1 MSRNNRLSAIA
12 LMLAL
17 TLVFSHWSFAA
28 PYNANRDINEDPS
41 ALAMTADLVVV
52 RPAMLTFTILGSAV
66 WLVALPFTAAGGN
79 IKQSAKTLVVGPAKN
94 TFVRCLGCTKPGYK
108 QTIYEE

>member
-1 MSRNNRLSAIA
+1 MSRKNRMGTIA

-17 TLVFSHWSFAA
+17 TMVFSHWSFAA
-28 PYNANRDINEDPS
+28 NYSNGDVTEDPS
-41 ALAMTADLVVV
+41 AMAMTADLIIV

-79 IKQSAKTLVVGPAKN
+79 IKQSADTLVVGPAKN

-108 QTIYEE
+108 QTIQADD